1 MELEEPPAALMA
13 AATVNLPAIVLSGGP
28 MLDGNYKGKLA
39 GSGTIV
45 WEARK
50 LLSKGKINYD
60 EFMDMVSAAAP
71 SIGHCNTMGTASS
84 MNSVAEALGMSLPGY
99 AIIPAPYRERE
110 QISFDT
116 GKRIVGMVHEDLK
129 PSKIM
134 TRKAFENAV
143 IVASAIGGSSNC
155 TTHLTA
161 IAKHMGIK
169 FDLSNWQKL
178 GHEIPLLVNCQPAGE
193 YLMES
198 FYRAGGIPAIMKELI
213 KNKKIHTNIITVTG
227 KTVKE
232 NLKRKIEVNRKVI
245 KTFEES
251 LTENAGFLV
260 LKGNFFSSAIMKT
273 SVISSE
279 FRERYLSDPKHPN
292 VFKGKAVVFEGP
304 EDYHNRI
311 NSKKLKITEKSI
323 LIIRGCG
330 PVGYP
335 GAAEVVNMQ
344 PPDRLLKKGINAL
357 PTLGDGRQSGTSESP
372 SILHVSPES
381 AVGGDLAIIKT
392 GDNMCIDLNKRRVD
406 LLISKIEFKKRRK
419 KIKVI
424 KFDNQ
429 TPWQEISRS
438 NVGQLEDGACIRSRG
453 LENNLAENFDV
464 TFNKN
469 DEPIPYEKLIDLA
482 NQYDGRVVSGW
493 DKFDENFFNKMKGKL
508 KIIAT
513 FSVGYDHININ
524 SAKEKNIVITNTPDV
539 LNDAVAE
546 ITIFLMLAAC
556 RKAYEGVNLVKSDN
570 WKKVKIDFVN
580 FVMGQSMTGK
590 TLGIIGLGRIG
601 RIVAKRAKGFGM
613 KIIYHNR
620 NKLSDKLEDGA
631 KYYNTLNSMM
641 PDCDFVSIHTPA
653 TSETKNILNSE
664 AINLLPK
671 HAIVINTSRGSTLDD
686 EALIEALQN
695 NKIYAAGLDVF
706 VDEPNV
712 DERYLKLDNC
722 FLLPHIGSSNYET
735 RDAMAMLAVININ
748 AFFKNDPLPTKVK

>member
-1 MELEEPPAALMA
+1 MKKKNLRSAQWFNNPKDPEMTALYLERYLNYGLTRKELQSGNPIIGIAQSGSDLSPCNRHFLSLSKRIKDGIRRAGGIPMEFPTHPIQETGKRPTAMLDRNLSYLSLVEVLYGYPIDGVVLTTGCDKTTPAALMA
-13 AATVNLPAIVLSGGP
+13 AATVNIPAIVLSGGP

-71 SIGHCNTMGTASS
+71 SIGHCNTMVTASS
-84 MNSVAEALGMSLPGY
+84 MNSVAEALGMSLPGC

-116 GKRIVGMVHEDLK
+116 GKRIVGMVHEDLR

-155 TTHLTA
+155 TTHLIA

-198 FYRAGGIPAIMKELI
+198 FYRAGGIPAIMKELM
-213 KNKKIHTNIITVTG
+213 KNKKIHTNIITVSG
-227 KTVKE
+227 RTVKE
-232 NLKRKIEVNRKVI
+232 NLKKKIEVNRKVI
-245 KTFEES
+245 KTFKDN

-260 LKGNFFSSAIMKT
+260 MKGNFFSSAIMKT

-279 FRERYLSDPKHPN
+279 FRKRYLSDPKHPN

-304 EDYHNRI
+304 EDYHKRI
-311 NSKKLKITEKSI
+311 NSKKLKIDEKSI

-344 PPDRLLKKGINAL
+344 PPDKLLKKGINAL

-372 SILHVSPES
+372 SILHISPES
-381 AVGGDLAIIKT
+381 AVGGDLGIIKT

-406 LLISKIEFKKRRK
+406 LLISKSDFNKRRK
-419 KIKVI
+419 RRKIP

-438 NVGQLEDGACIRSRG
+438 NVSQLEDGACIKSRG
-453 LENNLAENFDV
+453 LYIDIAEKKGIPRNN
-464 TFNKN
+464 
-469 DEPIPYEKLIDLA
+469 
-482 NQYDGRVVSGW
+482 
-493 DKFDENFFNKMKGKL
+493 
-508 KIIAT
+508 
-513 FSVGYDHININ
+513 H
-524 SAKEKNIVITNTPDV
+524 
-539 LNDAVAE
+539 
-546 ITIFLMLAAC
+546 
-556 RKAYEGVNLVKSDN
+556 
-570 WKKVKIDFVN
+570 
-580 FVMGQSMTGK
+580 
-590 TLGIIGLGRIG
+590 
-601 RIVAKRAKGFGM
+601 
-613 KIIYHNR
+613 
-620 NKLSDKLEDGA
+620 
-631 KYYNTLNSMM
+631 
-641 PDCDFVSIHTPA
+641 
-653 TSETKNILNSE
+653 
-664 AINLLPK
+664 
-671 HAIVINTSRGSTLDD
+671 
-686 EALIEALQN
+686 
-695 NKIYAAGLDVF
+695 
-706 VDEPNV
+706 
-712 DERYLKLDNC
+712 
-722 FLLPHIGSSNYET
+722 
-735 RDAMAMLAVININ
+735 
-748 AFFKNDPLPTKVK
+748 